1 MAQEVVMPKFG
12 MSMEEGTIV
21 EWLVKQDDKVKK
33 GDPLVT
39 ISSDKITNDL
49 EAPADGVIIE
59 VIADV
64 DDTLAVGKT
73 LAYIGEKG
81 EKPQPGA
88 ETDSNAPEAKE
99 EEPASAEVKD
109 APKTNGRS
117 ASDSRNIKISPAA
130 KKLAKS
136 KNIPLEALTGTGPQG
151 RITKQDVENY
161 TEPATEKPASQTD
174 IVPYAGIE
182 EAVTKTPVRG
192 MRKAIADNMHQSLQ
206 QSAQLTL
213 MKKADVTELLH
224 VQKQAKQSLETSGET
239 VPLTL
244 TAFIAKAV
252 VKSLLAHSAMNSAY
266 IEDAIHTY
274 PHVHLG
280 IAASLENGLVV
291 PVVFHAERQTVLGLA
306 ESIQTLAEKAR
317 EGQLDTHEM
326 SGSTFTITNL
336 GATGIEYFTPILNPP
351 EAGILGI
358 GSLQEEVVMV
368 EGKPVARRFLPLSL
382 TFDHRTIDGDPASR
396 FLKDVASALEHPY
409 QMLL

>member
-21 EWLVKQDDKVKK
+21 EWLVKPDDEVKK

-49 EAPADGVIIE
+49 EAPASGVIIE
-59 VIADV
+59 VTANV
-64 DDTLAVGKT
+64 DDTLPVGKT

-81 EKPQPGA
+81 EKPGA
-88 ETDSNAPEAKE
+88 GREEPQAQQAQSNATQTE
-99 EEPASAEVKD
+99 EE
-109 APKTNGRS
+109 PKTNGRA
-117 ASDSRNIKISPAA
+117 ASDSRHIKISPAA

-136 KNIPLEALTGTGPQG
+136 KNIPLEELTGTGPQG

-161 TEPATEKPASQTD
+161 EAPASEEPAPQTE

-192 MRKAIADNMHQSLQ
+192 MRKAIAENMHQSLQ

-213 MKKADVTELLH
+213 MKKADVTDLLH
-224 VQKQAKQSLETSGET
+224 VQKQAKQSLEKDGGT

-252 VKSLLAHSAMNSAY
+252 VKSLQTHSHMNSAY

-280 IAASLENGLVV
+280 IAASLDNGLVV
-291 PVVFHAERQTVLGLA
+291 PVLFHAERQSVLGLA
-306 ESIQTLAEKAR
+306 ESIQKLAEKAR
-317 EGQLDTHEM
+317 ENRLNTSEM

-336 GATGIEYFTPILNPP
+336 GSTGIEYFTPILNPP

-358 GSLQEEVVMV
+358 GSLQEEVVMI
-368 EGKPVARRFLPLSL
+368 EGQPQARRFLPLSL
-382 TFDHRTIDGDPASR
+382 TFDHRVIDGDPASR
-396 FLKDVASALEHPY
+396 FLKDVASALEQPY

>member
-21 EWLVKQDDKVKK
+21 EWLVKPDDEVKK

-49 EAPADGVIIE
+49 EAPASGVIIE
-59 VIADV
+59 VTANV
-64 DDTLAVGKT
+64 DDTLPVGKT

-81 EKPQPGA
+81 EKPEPGREEPQEEPQA
-88 ETDSNAPEAKE
+88 QQAQSSSTQTE
-99 EEPASAEVKD
+99 EE
-109 APKTNGRS
+109 PKTNGRA
-117 ASDSRNIKISPAA
+117 ASDSRHIKISPAA

-136 KNIPLEALTGTGPQG
+136 KNIPLEELTGTGPQG

-161 TEPATEKPASQTD
+161 ERPASEEPAPQTE

-192 MRKAIADNMHQSLQ
+192 MRKAIAENMHQSLQ

-213 MKKADVTELLH
+213 MKKADVTDLLH
-224 VQKQAKQSLETSGET
+224 VQKQAKQSLEKDGET
-239 VPLTL
+239 VTLTL
-244 TAFIAKAV
+244 TSFIAKAV
-252 VKSLLAHSAMNSAY
+252 VKSLQAHSHMNSAY
-266 IEDAIHTY
+266 IEDTIHTY

-280 IAASLENGLVV
+280 IAASLDNGLVV
-291 PVVFHAERQTVLGLA
+291 PVLFHAEHQSVLGLA
-306 ESIQTLAEKAR
+306 ESIQKLAEKAR
-317 EGQLDTHEM
+317 ENRLDTSEM

-358 GSLQEEVVMV
+358 GSLQEEVVMI
-368 EGKPVARRFLPLSL
+368 EGQPQARRFLPLSL
-382 TFDHRTIDGDPASR
+382 TFDHRVIDGDPASR
-396 FLKDVASALEHPY
+396 FLKDVASALEQPY